1 MDYEQKYNELLELV
15 TTARRLERSLKNQ
28 YSGAETTALK
38 NVRVKIDAIV
48 NKELHRSQKLI
59 TLFK

>member
-15 TTARRLERSLKNQ
+15 TTARRLERNLKNQ
-28 YSGAETTALK
+28 YSGTETTALK
-38 NVRVKIDAIV
+38 NVRAKIDAIV
-48 NKELHRSQKLI
+48 NKEQHRSQKLI